1 MTPVRSSFALLVV
14 VALAGVGPSVAQNV
28 LGIDFGSEWIKLA
41 VVQRSAGVQ
50 IVLNEA
56 SKRKS
61 PNAIGFGPEA
71 RDFGDTAMVKPHLAF
86 THTRE
91 LLGKQYTPTL
101 QTAYGPTYFP
111 YEIVVD
117 EERGAVKIREGE
129 RFLAPETLVAMVLTY
144 AKSLGQAHT
153 GEKVSDCVITV
164 PGFYR
169 QFERQAILDAA
180 LIAGLKVLSL
190 MNDHTALALKYGI
203 DHNVASLTEP
213 QNVLFYDMGST
224 STRASIVQFS
234 AIPDKEAF
242 QKNKTLGQL
251 KVLATSWDETLGG
264 FAFTERVAAN
274 LEKKSKQPLG
284 DNKRARAK
292 LMQTAE
298 KGKIVL
304 SANKES
310 HLSIESF
317 IGDYDFKASITRA
330 EFEKEVQ
337 DLLDRVS
344 APISNAMK
352 QGNLTLADINKVEVV
367 GGAWR
372 IPSVGERI
380 LKESG
385 QTQLQKTMNADEAF
399 CFGAALYAASLST
412 AFRLRKFGVHD
423 ITSFPV
429 SIDIDSIGGG
439 AVEEEDN
446 EEGDM
451 TSKEAADASGATKNV
466 KLFKVG
472 HKIPAKRLLTFKREE
487 DLTFTVKYDG
497 DLPPSVPVTIAKYNI
512 TGVKKAMDKYPNGTK
527 PKINVSF
534 RLTRAGLVEV
544 DKAEAAIEEM
554 VQVEVCET
562 IKPKKKNVTD
572 VNKTDA
578 NGTDA
583 ETPAAAEA
591 AEEKKD
597 DAGADSN
604 EGQVDKKDGENATE
618 ADEKTDGKEEKK
630 EEEKPQK
637 VCKMK
642 DEKRVHRVALTIES
656 ETPLPKPITGAQ
668 FKEIK
673 KELDAYDERE
683 KKIRDRAAA
692 FNNLEAYIYN
702 TREKLESKQEL
713 IEVTTKEWREEFGEK
728 LTKMGS
734 WLDEDGWEATTEQL
748 QEKLSELTTVGDLAF
763 YRMQQAIERPDAI
776 KKARA
781 VVRLA
786 EESVQNLTKKMSWLN
801 ESHTQIVT
809 NKTDQLTEWLDN
821 VTAQQEAQSPAED
834 PVFSNEDVYRRFP
847 AIEEAIKR
855 LSRVPKPL
863 PPKKEKAKKDSAKD
877 EGENATATGD
887 EGKEGEEAADKK
899 EGDEQQGKEEGD
911 APEGEKVEEVKAEL

>member
-1 MTPVRSSFALLVV
+1 MLTP
-14 VALAGVGPSVAQNV
+14 GTQ
-28 LGIDFGSEWIKLA
+28 
-41 VVQRSAGVQ
+41 
-50 IVLNEA
+50 
-56 SKRKS
+56 
-61 PNAIGFGPEA
+61 
-71 RDFGDTAMVKPHLAF
+71 
-86 THTRE
+86 
-91 LLGKQYTPTL
+91 
-101 QTAYGPTYFP
+101 
-111 YEIVVD
+111 
-117 EERGAVKIREGE
+117 
-129 RFLAPETLVAMVLTY
+129 
-144 AKSLGQAHT
+144 
-153 GEKVSDCVITV
+153 
-164 PGFYR
+164 
-169 QFERQAILDAA
+169 
-180 LIAGLKVLSL
+180 
-190 MNDHTALALKYGI
+190 
-203 DHNVASLTEP
+203 
-213 QNVLFYDMGST
+213 
-224 STRASIVQFS
+224 
-234 AIPDKEAF
+234 
-242 QKNKTLGQL
+242 
-251 KVLATSWDETLGG
+251 
-264 FAFTERVAAN
+264 
-274 LEKKSKQPLG
+274 
-284 DNKRARAK
+284 
-292 LMQTAE
+292 
-298 KGKIVL
+298 
-304 SANKES
+304 
-310 HLSIESF
+310 
-317 IGDYDFKASITRA
+317 
-330 EFEKEVQ
+330 
-337 DLLDRVS
+337 

-446 EEGDM
+446 EEGDVA
-451 TSKEAADASGATKNV
+451 SKEAADASGATKNV

-604 EGQVDKKDGENATE
+604 ETQVDKKDGENATE
-618 ADEKTDGKEEKK
+618 ADEKTDGKEAKK

-692 FNNLEAYIYN
+692 FNNLGICTYSEMFPFCPAKACAFARVLRHRTEAVVLRAHTLLLQRFILRCNPDMLCAEAYIYN

-786 EESVQNLTKKMSWLN
+786 EESVQNLVSLECSPGCLRGGRGPWKQKRS
-801 ESHTQIVT
+801 
-809 NKTDQLTEWLDN
+809 LTL
-821 VTAQQEAQSPAED
+821 V
-834 PVFSNEDVYRRFP
+834 
-847 AIEEAIKR
+847 
-855 LSRVPKPL
+855 
-863 PPKKEKAKKDSAKD
+863 
-877 EGENATATGD
+877 
-887 EGKEGEEAADKK
+887 
-899 EGDEQQGKEEGD
+899 
-911 APEGEKVEEVKAEL
+911 